1 MSIVPSPDSSSSP
14 EAPIINPPPEQLFPT
29 NFPVMGNSP
38 MAVPSNLFPMGD
50 TTQTSGLTNLPTT
63 VPTTVVPVQTF
74 HQPHGHTDKT
84 KILPEQT

>member
-1 MSIVPSPDSSSSP
+1 
-14 EAPIINPPPEQLFPT
+14 
-29 NFPVMGNSP
+29 
-38 MAVPSNLFPMGD
+38 MGD